1 MSDRMD
7 RTAALISNMVNQRI
21 ANQHWDTENNRA
33 QQDFDFKMGEAKRAQ
48 RIRDLPGQL
57 FDRQNRPGSV
67 KALPIEDTYGAEVG
81 PQLPPVQPQLN
92 VTPPPAPDLANTR
105 AKAVAAGGS
114 DTEPTDF
121 DEAALNAATLG
132 LAPLI
137 KAGGAK
143 IGDTQHGNPMLNRWA
158 DWQYPGAAPS
168 EEISGDAGLAA
179 QRKKFWAAHDAK
191 MPAASNVADSL
202 VQPPSAHPEIVPGS
216 TPGLVTPPTNPTT
229 AAAPATP
236 PAASAAPAAPA
247 SPAPVALPSVAP
259 DFSSASTMPLG
270 ESAGFPGGVM
280 SASQLPPVALDDLI
294 RIGAQHGATPAE
306 TIAALNQNADAYQ
319 GGLATTHTP
328 MTPALALTLATA
340 RVDPRAHTDA
350 RGNVDMIG
358 AASDAAG
365 IVLQQ
370 AMIEIQ
376 QKANANLNPG
386 DQRLLRTSAEQAAD
400 AKMKVTQIDS
410 TLQILEDPSSSYE
423 AKVNAAQS
431 LLPTISGGNAEVAKQ
446 LGESLDFKVFNV
458 RAMFDRTQH
467 GFGRDLKGFTE
478 QVKRSRGILEQV
490 QRNASKTMDDVGRA
504 KGLTSNLSDLLS
516 SPAPGG
522 AGGVTQISSQEEFAR
537 LPKGA
542 QFSWNGRVGVKH

>member
-57 FDRQNRPGSV
+57 YDLQNRPASV
-67 KALPIEDTYGAEVG
+67 KSLPLEGAYGAEVG

-92 VTPPPAPDLANTR
+92 VTPPPVPDLANTR
-105 AKAVAAGGS
+105 ARAVAA
-114 DTEPTDF
+114 DPNQAEPPLAETN
-121 DEAALNAATLG
+121 EAIASGVSKLPDIVNNAAGFLSPG
-132 LAPLI
+132 WKAAPFLAHVQ
-137 KAGGAK
+137 K
-143 IGDTQHGNPMLNRWA
+143 NRVDA
-158 DWQYPGAAPS
+158 AYPGADQS
-168 EEISGDAGLAA
+168 DAALSA
-179 QRKKFWAAHDAK
+179 QRKTFWAAHDAK

-229 AAAPATP
+229 AAATP

-280 SASQLPPVALDDLI
+280 SASQLPPVALDNLI

-340 RVDPRAHTDA
+340 GVDPRAHTDA
-350 RGNVDMIG
+350 RGNIDMIS

-365 IVLQQ
+365 IVLQK